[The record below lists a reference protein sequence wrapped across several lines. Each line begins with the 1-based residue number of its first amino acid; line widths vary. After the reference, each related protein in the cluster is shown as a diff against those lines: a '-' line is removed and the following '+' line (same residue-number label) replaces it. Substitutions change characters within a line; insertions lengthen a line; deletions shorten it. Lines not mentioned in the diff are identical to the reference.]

1 MKEKEAQDLIRE
13 ASHTPIT
20 RKDVR
25 KSWFYYYLFAEMG
38 ISYERLQALGF
49 TTSMVPILR
58 KLYPNKKDFAEA
70 LQRHLIF
77 YNTEAVFGA
86 PINGVVIAMEE
97 QKAKGEPIEGN
108 GITGMKTGLMGPLA
122 GIGDSI
128 DWATLKPIIF
138 GLGASLSAAGNILGA
153 FILLLLPL
161 IQIIIG
167 LNLSVAGYETGKA
180 SIKDLLQSG
189 KIKQLIT
196 SASTLGLFM
205 MGALSS
211 TYVAVSTP
219 IQFSFGSE
227 TEPFVLQE
235 VLDSIVPGLL
245 PLAVVLGIYW
255 WLLKKNQN
263 FAVIMLL
270 IIAVALIGAITGIL

>member
-1 MKEKEAQDLIRE
+1 MKKDDTNDVIEKAAHE
-13 ASHTPIT
+13 PIT

-25 KSWFYYYLFAEMG
+25 KSWFYYYLVAEMG

-49 TTSMVPILR
+49 TTSMIPILR
-58 KLYPNKKDFAEA
+58 KLYPDKKDFSEA

-77 YNTEAVFGA
+77 YNTEAVFGS
-86 PINGVVIAMEE
+86 PINGMVIAMEE
-97 QKAKGEPIEGN
+97 QKAKGEPIEGEA
-108 GITGMKTGLMGPLA
+108 ITGIKTGLMGPLA

-138 GLGASLSAAGNILGA
+138 GLGASLSVSGSIIGP
-153 FILLLLPL
+153 FVMLLLPI

-167 LNLSVAGYETGKA
+167 LKLSVTGYEAGRA
-180 SIKDLLQSG
+180 SIKELLNSG

-196 SASTLGLFM
+196 GASTMGLFM

-211 TYVAVSTP
+211 TYIDVSTP
-219 IQFSFGSE
+219 VTFSFSGD

-235 VLDSIVPGLL
+235 VLDGIIPGLL

-270 IIAVALIGAITGIL
+270 IVAVALIGAFTGIL